1 MKRATGN
8 LKLVGGRLCLDFVN
22 TVYARAVGEAPA
34 KRARGDYL
42 SGDDKLTSYPDLV
55 AWGARAGLLADKE
68 ARRLLRA
75 ADDRPKTAGAV
86 LKRAVKLREA
96 IYRIIKSRL
105 GGKRSD
111 EADLRTINE
120 ELAFAK
126 DHQRLMSKADGF
138 SLEWIDDDSLDRVLW
153 PVARSAAEVLTSD
166 ELNRV
171 RQCGGENC
179 GCSSPQTPG
188 RTPAGCSSTRAA
200 TGAGSGATCATAAT
214 SPKCAASA
222 KDGKKSNR
230 HEDSSR
236 RRNNLPRRPKS
247 AEY

>member
-1 MKRATGN
+1 MTMKRATGN

-179 GCSSPQTPG
+179 GWLFLD
-188 RTPAGCSSTRAA
+188 
-200 TGAGSGATCATAAT
+200 
-214 SPKCAASA
+214 ASRNRSRQWCDMRDCGNIA
-222 KDGKKSNR
+222 KV
-230 HEDSSR
+230 R
-236 RRNNLPRRPKS
+236 RFRQRRQEKQ
-247 AEY
+247 